1 MIIEDERGG
10 PYEVDEYKILEF
22 LVAAPIQSSPLLGPD
37 KRAQTLGSC
46 WDKQHTTKRLAW
58 KLKCLVKC
66 IRVGIRTGV
75 FIG

>member
-10 PYEVDEYKILEF
+10 PYEVDKYEILEF
-22 LVAAPIQSSPLLGPD
+22 LVAAPIQSSPVLGPTQ
-37 KRAQTLGSC
+37 ALGC
-46 WDKQHTTKRLAW
+46 WWDKQHTTKRLAW

-66 IRVGIRTGV
+66 VRVGSRTGV